1 MLWPVFFGENLY
13 SNKYTGHSLNE
24 KGEGVL
30 NVWKNFNSYIEAEN
44 NLGRKTIGYVYYLK
58 EDEINSIVEY
68 FNSILKKTT

>member
-1 MLWPVFFGENLY
+1 M
-13 SNKYTGHSLNE
+13 
-24 KGEGVL
+24 